1 LTDHWSGDEL
11 GRRRLVTV
19 VLRLVLNRQGL
30 LVHGEVVDAANRRQQ
45 RFAGWEGLVPAV
57 RAWLEREPA
66 DGGGAP
72 STDPGASERK
82 DRPCP

>member
-1 LTDHWSGDEL
+1 MADPWSGDEL
-11 GRRRLVTV
+11 GHRRLVTV
-19 VLRLVLNRQGL
+19 VLRLVLDRHGV
-30 LVHGEVVDAANRRQQ
+30 LVHGEVVDAANRRQR

-66 DGGGAP
+66 DGDEGP
-72 STDPGASERK
+72 STEPGASERK